1 MDSKEQPIIIKKK
14 KSGDHH
20 GHHGGAWKVAYADF
34 VTAMMAF
41 FLVMWILGLSP
52 DNRQRIASFFRDP
65 GLFSF
70 LTGKKI
76 PLDENLAAGSYD
88 TKGNNPG
95 TQDSYIESQKKWEQ
109 VLLDTINQKL
119 REQASRDST
128 EAAQKL
134 AAVAEKIKAKLTQ
147 LATDSRYE
155 ELLKNLELTVSPEG
169 LRIELLE
176 KKESVFFEVGSARL
190 RPAAIKLLASI
201 APLLKELPNPIVLE
215 GHTDSRQYASRHGY
229 SNWELSADRANSAR
243 TVLEDNGI
251 PPGRISGVYGFADR
265 RLKNPL
271 NPFDVVNRRVSILVA
286 NFKTEDFL
294 RRYQQSSA
302 AP

>member
-1 MDSKEQPIIIKKK
+1 MSTNEQPIIIKKK

-76 PLDENLAAGSYD
+76 PLDQNLTAGSYD

-95 TQDSYIESQKKWEQ
+95 TQDSYIEAQKKWEQ
-109 VLLDTINQKL
+109 ALLDTLAQKI
-119 REQASRDST
+119 REQAYRDSA

-134 AAVAEKIKAKLTQ
+134 AAAAEEIKAKLSE
-147 LATDSRYE
+147 LAHEPRFA
-155 ELLKNLELTVSPEG
+155 ELLQNMELTLSQEG

-201 APLLKELPNPIVLE
+201 APLLKQLPNPIVLE
-215 GHTDSRQYASRHGY
+215 GHTDSRQYPNSNGY

-243 TVLEDNGI
+243 KVLESNGI
-251 PPGRISGVYGFADR
+251 PPARISGVYGFADR

-302 AP
+302 P

>member
-1 MDSKEQPIIIKKK
+1 MDGKDQPIIVKKK

-76 PLDENLAAGSYD
+76 PIDENLSAGSYD

-95 TQDSYIESQKKWEQ
+95 TQDSYIESQQKWEKA
-109 VLLDTINQKL
+109 LLDTLSKHL
-119 REQASRDST
+119 REQAYRDSV
-128 EAAQKL
+128 EAAEKL
-134 AAVAEKIKAKLTQ
+134 ASAAEKIKEKLNQ
-147 LATDSRYE
+147 LANDKNFT
-155 ELLKNLELTVSPEG
+155 ELLANLELTVSPEG

-201 APLLKELPNPIVLE
+201 VPILKDLPNPIVLE
-215 GHTDSRQYASRHGY
+215 GHTDSRQYPSLKGY

-243 TVLEDNGI
+243 KVLESNGI
-251 PPGRISGVYGFADR
+251 PPGRISGVYGYADR

-294 RRYQQSSA
+294 RRYQQST

>member
-1 MDSKEQPIIIKKK
+1 MSTNEQPIIIKKK

-76 PLDENLAAGSYD
+76 PLDQNLTAGSYD

-95 TQDSYIESQKKWEQ
+95 TQDSYIEAQKKWEQ
-109 VLLDTINQKL
+109 AILDTLAQKI
-119 REQASRDST
+119 REQAYRDSV

-134 AAVAEKIKAKLTQ
+134 AAAAEVIKARLSE
-147 LATDSRYE
+147 LARE
-155 ELLKNLELTVSPEG
+155 PRFAELLQNMELTLSQEG

-201 APLLKELPNPIVLE
+201 APLLKQLPNPIVLE
-215 GHTDSRQYASRHGY
+215 GHTDSRQYPNSNGY

-243 TVLEDNGI
+243 KVLESNGI
-251 PPGRISGVYGFADR
+251 PPARISGVYGFADR

-302 AP
+302 P

>member
-1 MDSKEQPIIIKKK
+1 MSGEQPIIKKK
-14 KSGDHH
+14 KRSDEH
-20 GHHGGAWKVAYADF
+20 GHHGGSWKVAYADF

-76 PLDENLAAGSYD
+76 PIDNQLIAGSYG

-95 TQDSYIESQKKWEQ
+95 TRDSYIDAQRRWEQ
-109 VLLDTINQKL
+109 VLYDTLQQHL
-119 REQASRDST
+119 RERAISDSIA
-128 EAAQKL
+128 AAQKL
-134 AAVAEKIKAKLTQ
+134 QQAAEQLKGKLAELSTNSQ
-147 LATDSRYE
+147 YR
-155 ELLKNLELTVSPEG
+155 ELLQNIELTLTPEG

-176 KKESVFFEVGSARL
+176 TKESVFFEVGSARL
-190 RPAAIKLLASI
+190 RPAAVKLLQEI
-201 APLLKELPNPIVLE
+201 APILRQLVNPVIIE
-215 GHTDSRQYASRHGY
+215 GHTDSRQYANAHQY

-243 TVLEDNGI
+243 KVLESSRLQA
-251 PPGRISGVYGFADR
+251 GRIMGVYGFADR
-265 RLKNPL
+265 RLRNTL
-271 NPFDVVNRRVSILVA
+271 NPFDLVNRRVSIVVV

-294 RRYQQSSA
+294 RQYQQA
-302 AP
+302 APQ

>member
-1 MDSKEQPIIIKKK
+1 
-14 KSGDHH
+14 
-20 GHHGGAWKVAYADF
+20 
-34 VTAMMAF
+34 MMAF

-76 PLDENLAAGSYD
+76 PLDQNLTAGSYD
-88 TKGNNPG
+88 TKENNPG
-95 TQDSYIESQKKWEQ
+95 TQDSYIEAQKKWGQ
-109 VLLDTINQKL
+109 ALLDTLAQKI
-119 REQASRDST
+119 REQAYRDSV

-134 AAVAEKIKAKLTQ
+134 AAAAEEIKARLSE
-147 LATDSRYE
+147 LAHEPRFA
-155 ELLKNLELTVSPEG
+155 ELLQNMELTLSQEG

-176 KKESVFFEVGSARL
+176 KKESVFFEIGSARL

-201 APLLKELPNPIVLE
+201 APLLKQLPNPIVLE
-215 GHTDSRQYASRHGY
+215 GHTDSRQYPNSNGY

-243 TVLEDNGI
+243 KVLESNGI
-251 PPGRISGVYGFADR
+251 PPARISGVYGFADR

-302 AP
+302 P

>member
-1 MDSKEQPIIIKKK
+1 MDGKDQPIIVKKK

-20 GHHGGAWKVAYADF
+20 GYHGGAWKVAYADF

-76 PLDENLAAGSYD
+76 PIDENLSAGSYD

-95 TQDSYIESQKKWEQ
+95 TQDSYIESQQKWEKA
-109 VLLDTINQKL
+109 LLDTLSKHL
-119 REQASRDST
+119 REQAYRDSA
-128 EAAQKL
+128 EAAAKL
-134 AAVAEKIKAKLTQ
+134 ASAAEKIKEKLTQ
-147 LATDSRYE
+147 LANDKNFT
-155 ELLKNLELTVSPEG
+155 ELLANLELTVSPEG

-201 APLLKELPNPIVLE
+201 VPILKDLPHPIVLE
-215 GHTDSRQYASRHGY
+215 GHTDSRPYPSLKGY

-243 TVLEDNGI
+243 KVLESNGI

-294 RRYQQSSA
+294 RRYQQST